1 MNPEVQM
8 NLEEAVNEV
17 LVTLTGMDLDY
28 TSDSDRF
35 RTITHMLN
43 RALRGNALEQEW
55 GYYSSTT
62 SLGTVQEGDTEY
74 YIPSNLR
81 PRIIND
87 DAVRL
92 VDEHEHAVVWAY
104 FLPRDALHK
113 YAMKRKLWCSIT
125 KQQLLLSRPIT
136 ADEAGLDLQIPTMRE
151 PTMFKLPAFGEEVAP
166 GILAQLIDFN
176 YPDLVIL
183 RAAYYY
189 AQVDPVLQPRA
200 QQLQEDYKSLMY
212 QVMERDASFTD
223 TPYQN
228 AFRLPIENGVLSV
241 DTEHWHPHTDVI

>member
-1 MNPEVQM
+1 MNPEVQI
-8 NLEEAVNEV
+8 NLQEAVNEV

-28 TSDSDRF
+28 VSEFDRF

-55 GYYSSTT
+55 GYYASTT
-62 SLGTVQEGDTEY
+62 SLGAVQEGDTEF

-92 VDEHEHAVVWAY
+92 VDEHDHAVVWAY

-151 PTMFKLPAFGEEVAP
+151 PTMFKLPDFGEAVAP

-176 YPDLVIL
+176 YPDLIIL

-212 QVMERDASFTD
+212 QVVERDNSFTD
-223 TPYQN
+223 TPYLN
-228 AFRLPIENGVLSV
+228 TFKLPVENGVMSV
-241 DTEHWHPHTDVI
+241 DLEHWHPHTDVI